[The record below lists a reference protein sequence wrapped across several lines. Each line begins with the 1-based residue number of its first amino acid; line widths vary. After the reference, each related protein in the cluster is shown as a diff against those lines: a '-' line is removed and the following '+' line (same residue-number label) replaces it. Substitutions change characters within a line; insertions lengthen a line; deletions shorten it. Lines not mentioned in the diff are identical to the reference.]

1 MTVPLLVSPLL
12 RGMGGGGEATS
23 NPLSL
28 NVTVAI
34 CVSIV
39 GTFPRLD
46 AASSAAAAANPFEF

>member
-1 MTVPLLVSPLL
+1 MTVPLLVSPLPR
-12 RGMGGGGEATS
+12 RGERGEAIS

-28 NVTVAI
+28 DVIVAI

-46 AASSAAAAANPFEF
+46 ASSSSAAANPFEF

>member
-12 RGMGGGGEATS
+12 RGGGRREAIS

-28 NVTVAI
+28 DVIVAI

-46 AASSAAAAANPFEF
+46 ASSSSSAANPFEF